1 MIVPK
6 RKRDHLL
13 LVALALCLLIPATYL
28 ACRKAPPPPPAGAG
42 VKTATELHKLL
53 ASRGLALT
61 AVPGSRT
68 GENADLALFLCEGER
83 TWEELSWLNP
93 RPDLAE
99 KWKGVVLARPAK
111 GLPREGPDGTD
122 GWGETGLVVGEV
134 ALFGDP
140 ALIARVRKAL
150 AE

>member
-1 MIVPK
+1 MRTP
-6 RKRDHLL
+6 
-13 LVALALCLLIPATYL
+13 
-28 ACRKAPPPPPAGAG
+28 
-42 VKTATELHKLL
+42 TELHRLL
-53 ASRGLALT
+53 ASRGLALK
-61 AVPGSRT
+61 AVPLSRT

-83 TWEELSWLNP
+83 TWEELSVLNP
-93 RPDLAE
+93 RPDLVE
-99 KWKGVVLARPAK
+99 NWKGVLLARPVK

>member
-1 MIVPK
+1 VPK
-6 RKRDHLL
+6 RKRDYLL
-13 LVALALCLLIPATYL
+13 PAALVLCLLIPATYL
-28 ACRKAPPPPPAGAG
+28 ACRKAPPPPPAGAE
-42 VKTATELHKLL
+42 VRTPTELHKLL
-53 ASRGLALT
+53 ASRGLVLT

-83 TWEELSWLNP
+83 TWEQLSWLNP

-99 KWKGVVLARPAK
+99 KWKGVLLARPVK
-111 GLPREGPDGTD
+111 GLTREGPDGID
-122 GWGETGLVVGEV
+122 SWGDCGLVVGEV
-134 ALFGDP
+134 VLFGDP